1 MEEAIVTVVNSVW
14 GKYDKDGSGQ
24 LDKEEAMAFV
34 KDSLTQMGGGKS
46 TIEFSKADF
55 DQFFKELDADGSG
68 TVDKEEMFRFVRIVC
83 GCPTKADLEATKKK
97 QTPRSMSKKENEERA
112 ARLAEEQKL

>member
-55 DQFFKELDADGSG
+55 D
-68 TVDKEEMFRFVRIVC
+68 
-83 GCPTKADLEATKKK
+83 
-97 QTPRSMSKKENEERA
+97 
-112 ARLAEEQKL
+112 